1 MLTLLQRLLVLASVA
16 AALAW
21 LAWCWHAGL
30 GPGWAIGGVVLA
42 LLPQAPVLALEFALL
57 AALGRDAAAPRATAG
72 QLLRAWGG
80 EVLATWQVFGW
91 RQPFHAD
98 READVAGW
106 LAPAATATAL
116 ADQARSADGK
126 APVKGTTPADGS
138 HRVGRTGVLLL
149 HGYAC
154 NRGLWAPWLRQL
166 RAQGVPTVALS
177 LAPAFGRIDDWVPAI
192 EAAVAARTARTGRP
206 PLLVAHSMGGL
217 AARAWLA
224 SHADASQADARV
236 QRVVTICTP
245 HHGTW
250 MARFGHTPN
259 ARQMRQGHRWLAE
272 LAAREPAARRARFTC
287 FYGHADNIVFPAS
300 MAMLPGA
307 DNRHL
312 AGVAHV
318 AMVFRPE
325 VFNEVLRLLDAADGA

>member
-1 MLTLLQRLLVLASVA
+1 MLTLLQRVLVLASVT

-21 LAWCWHAGL
+21 LAWCWYAGL
-30 GPGWAIGGVVLA
+30 GLGWAIGGVVLV

-57 AALGRDAAAPRATAG
+57 AALGRDAAAPRASAG

-80 EVLATWQVFGW
+80 EVLASWQVFGW

-98 READVAGW
+98 READVAGE
-106 LAPAATATAL
+106 PALGDGATPKE
-116 ADQARSADGK
+116 GG
-126 APVKGTTPADGS
+126 P
-138 HRVGRTGVLLL
+138 RVGRTGVLLL
-149 HGYAC
+149 HGYGC

-166 RAQGVPTVALS
+166 RAHGVPTVALS

-192 EAAVAARTARTGRP
+192 EAAVAALTARTGRP

-224 SHADASQADARV
+224 SHADPAQADARV
-236 QRVVTICTP
+236 RQVVTIGTP

-272 LAAREPAARRARFTC
+272 LAAREPAARSARFTC

-300 MAMLPGA
+300 MATLPGA

-318 AMVFRPE
+318 AMAFRPE
-325 VFNEVLRLLDAADGA
+325 VFNEVLRLLGAADSQCASGVG

>member
-1 MLTLLQRLLVLASVA
+1 MLTLLQRVLVLISAA

-30 GPGWAIGGVVLA
+30 GLGWAVGGVALA
-42 LLPQAPVLALEFALL
+42 LLPQAPVLALEFTLL
-57 AALGRDAAAPRATAG
+57 ATMGRDATAPHATTG

-80 EVLATWQVFGW
+80 EVLASWRVFGW

-106 LAPAATATAL
+106 LAPADGTPPADRATPAN
-116 ADQARSADGK
+116 GK
-126 APVKGTTPADGS
+126 ASAGGNVPADDS

-149 HGYAC
+149 HGYGC

-166 RAQGVPTVALS
+166 RAHGVPTVALS
-177 LAPAFGRIDDWVPAI
+177 LTPAFGRIDDWVPAI
-192 EAAVAARTARTGRP
+192 EAAVAALIARTGRP

-224 SHADASQADARV
+224 SHADPQQADARV
-236 QRVVTICTP
+236 RRVVTIGTP

-259 ARQMRQGHRWLAE
+259 ARQMRQGHSWLAE
-272 LAAREPAARRARFTC
+272 LAAREPAARHARFTW
-287 FYGHADNIVFPAS
+287 FYSHADNIVFPAS
-300 MAMLPGA
+300 MATLPGA

-318 AMVFRPE
+318 AMAFRPE
-325 VFNEVLRLLDAADGA
+325 VFDEVLRLLDAADSD